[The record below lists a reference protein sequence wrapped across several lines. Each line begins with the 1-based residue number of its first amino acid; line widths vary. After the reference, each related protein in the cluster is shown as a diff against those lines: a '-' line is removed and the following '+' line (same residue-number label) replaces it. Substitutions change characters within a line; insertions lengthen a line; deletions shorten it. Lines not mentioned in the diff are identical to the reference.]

1 MAGDPSLFS
10 SPLQPDLKGIITLED
25 VIEELIGEEI
35 IDETDVYVDV
45 HRRIMVA
52 RAQLSYQR
60 QSLSADET
68 RKKRP
73 TFQRSASENLAHSP
87 EQELT
92 ARDVFGQQ
100 LSVEA
105 EMEVGSD

>member
-1 MAGDPSLFS
+1 
-10 SPLQPDLKGIITLED
+10 
-25 VIEELIGEEI
+25 
-35 IDETDVYVDV
+35 
-45 HRRIMVA
+45 MVA

-60 QSLSADET
+60 QSLSADPSS
-68 RKKRP
+68 KKRP
-73 TFQRSASENLAHSP
+73 AFQRSASDSKRPRSASENLPHSS

-105 EMEVGSD
+105 EVEVSSV